1 MVFAAQEHK
10 AFAARCFWG
19 LAMGSLLDDGLRC
32 ASQIT
37 NN

>member
-1 MVFAAQEHK
+1 MVFAAQE
-10 AFAARCFWG
+10 RRGCPRDVLE
-19 LAMGSLLDDGLRC
+19 LAMGLLFDDSLRC